1 VSTTWHEGLRVDAI
15 TLQLRLDRLA
25 FETGLDVN
33 AIIAERDALKAEVEQ
48 LLADDLSCP
57 CCACPECGR

>member
-1 VSTTWHEGLRVDAI
+1 VSELRVDPI

-48 LLADDLSCP
+48 LLADELACP
-57 CCACPECGR
+57 CCACEVCGR